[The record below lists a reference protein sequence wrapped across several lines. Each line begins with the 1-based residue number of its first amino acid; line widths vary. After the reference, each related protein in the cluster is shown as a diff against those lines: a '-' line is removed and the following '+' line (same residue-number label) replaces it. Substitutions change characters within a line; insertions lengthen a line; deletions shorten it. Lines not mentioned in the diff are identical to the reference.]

1 MLRFVLLGCTGNSAQ
16 QSEPAHLI
24 TCDPF
29 LEMST
34 SILLEFF
41 FFVLV
46 GWGFF
51 WRCFLFPCFRC
62 WRAYTAYHSIHNY
75 IFLSLTSLKPK
86 AFFFFFFAKYL
97 LMWQNQVRQ
106 KPRKALKDT
115 FVKAQQDYI
124 PQKRSQSV
132 LALSKKHLAGPTE
145 KVSRCR
151 VFSQPVCSCRATQQT
166 LMSWQKPSRKDSCC
180 L

>member
-1 MLRFVLLGCTGNSAQ
+1 MDSSDVEICAPGLHRQFCSAVRSSPFDYLWSVLGNEHLDFVGVFCCCCLGW
-16 QSEPAHLI
+16 L
-24 TCDPF
+24 
-29 LEMST
+29 
-34 SILLEFF
+34 
-41 FFVLV
+41 
-46 GWGFF
+46 GFF
-51 WRCFLFPCFRC
+51 WRRFLFPCFRC
-62 WRAYTAYHSIHNY
+62 WSAYTAYHSIHNY
-75 IFLSLTSLKPK
+75 IFLSLTSLTPK
-86 AFFFFFFAKYL
+86 AFFFFFFFAKYL

-166 LMSWQKPSRKDSCC
+166 LMSW
-180 L
+180 